1 VTVARVIAA
10 HLCAVAV
17 VACGKQSPTGGGPAP
32 TTDTLQLIPVATT
45 LSNPDYL
52 TAPPG
57 DVNRLFVVEQAGRI
71 RVIQNGQLVATP
83 FLDIVNRVSSGGERG
98 LFSVAFHPSYGGNGF
113 FYVDYTDVG
122 GDTRVE
128 RYTVSADSNVADSAS
143 HKLILFVKQPYANH
157 NGGLVVFG
165 PDGMLY
171 IGTGDGGDAG
181 DPQNRAQNRDSLLGK
196 LLRIDVNTG
205 DTTPYRIPR
214 DNPYAA
220 GGGRGEIWAIGLRN
234 PWRFAFDPPGGLLYV
249 ADVGQNLW
257 EEVDVQPAS
266 QAGVNYGWPTLE
278 GTHCYKPPIACL
290 PLGVLPALEY
300 SHSDG
305 CSIIGGLVYRGTRSP
320 GLVGHYFYS
329 DFCSGWIRSF
339 TYAGGALAGRT
350 NWSLNVNLGNV
361 LSFGQDAAGEL
372 YVLSVSGVYRLSAP

>member
-1 VTVARVIAA
+1 MLAA
-10 HLCAVAV
+10 HVWAVAL
-17 VACGKQSPTGGGPAP
+17 VACVAQSPTGGGPP
-32 TTDTLQLIPVATT
+32 PSKDTLQLIPIATT

-71 RVIQNGQLVATP
+71 RVVQNGQPLATP
-83 FLDIVNRVSSGGERG
+83 FLDIVSRVSSGGERG
-98 LFSVAFHPSYGGNGF
+98 LFSVAFHPNYAGNGF
-113 FYVDYTDVG
+113 FYVDYTDVS
-122 GDTRVE
+122 GDTRIE
-128 RYTVSADSNVADSAS
+128 RYTVSAADSNVADSAS
-143 HKLILFVKQPYANH
+143 HKLILFVKQPYPNH

-171 IGTGDGGDAG
+171 IGMGDGGDEG
-181 DPQNRAQNRDSLLGK
+181 DPQTRAQNRDSLLGK

-205 DTTPYRIPR
+205 DATPYRIPP
-214 DNPYAA
+214 DNPYAT

-234 PWRFAFDPPGGLLYV
+234 PWRFAFDAPAGLLYT

-257 EEVDVQPAS
+257 EEVDVQPAH
-266 QAGVNYGWPTLE
+266 QGGLNYGWPTRE
-278 GTHCYKPPIACL
+278 GTHCYKPPSGCSL
-290 PLGVLPALEY
+290 LGVRPTLEY
-300 SHSDG
+300 SHADG

-320 GLVGHYFYS
+320 RLVGQYFYS

-339 TYAGGALAGRT
+339 TYAGGAMTGRT

-361 LSFGQDAAGEL
+361 LSFGEDATGEL
-372 YVLSVSGVYRLSAP
+372 YVLSGNGGVYRLSAP